1 MNKAIVTVLANDRV
15 GIIATVSSRL
25 SELSVNILDMTQTVW
40 DDNVFVMLM
49 LVDTTTS
56 KKSFHE
62 ISENLKALGEG
73 QNISIRIQREEI
85 FNAMHTV

>member
-25 SELSVNILDMTQTVW
+25 SQLSVNILDMTQTIW

-49 LVDTTTS
+49 LVDTTTTQRT
-56 KKSFHE
+56 FHE
-62 ISENLKALGEG
+62 IREDLAALGEE
-73 QNISIRIQREEI
+73 QHISIRIQREEI